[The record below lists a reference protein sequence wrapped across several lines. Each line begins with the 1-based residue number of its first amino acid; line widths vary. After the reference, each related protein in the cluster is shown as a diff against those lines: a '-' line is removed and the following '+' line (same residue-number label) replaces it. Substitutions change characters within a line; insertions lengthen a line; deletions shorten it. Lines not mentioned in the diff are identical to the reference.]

1 MAPGREVR
9 AGDSVCEN
17 KRVSCCQSRGVSPC
31 VGASVLDW
39 LITIGVFAVLSG
51 VALRIITMMRA
62 RDASGVGSDTLFG
75 RDLVR
80 AHNRAFP
87 RSWLPMLSRL
97 LLLVGLAFLL
107 VGGWMELRG

>member
-1 MAPGREVR
+1 M
-9 AGDSVCEN
+9 
-17 KRVSCCQSRGVSPC
+17 
-31 VGASVLDW
+31 LDW
-39 LITIGVFAVLSG
+39 LITIGVVAIVAG

-62 RDASGVGSDTLFG
+62 RDAGGVGSGALYG

-97 LLLVGLAFLL
+97 LLLVGLAFFL